1 MSWASDYIVLRATL
15 RRARKDAGLRQ
26 TDVAARIGVSVR
38 HFARLES
45 AEIDPQARVL
55 CAWAAAVGKRVS
67 LTDVS
72 DDAGATEGKP

>member
-1 MSWASDYIVLRATL
+1 MNWRSDYVGLTTRL
-15 RRARKDAGLRQ
+15 RRARDAAGLRQ

-55 CAWAAAVGKRVS
+55 FAWAAAVGLRVS
-67 LTDVS
+67 LTDMS
-72 DDAGATEGKP
+72 CQAKAPA